1 MATQFEKVME
11 FEAGKLN
18 DEATIGMFDE
28 LIKSG
33 DIWKLPNKYQDM
45 AATLIERG
53 VFNNNQSERSKLN

>member
-1 MATQFEKVME
+1 MNTIEKVMD

-18 DEATIGMFDE
+18 DEATILMFDE

-33 DIWKLPNKYQDM
+33 DIWRLPNNYQDM

-53 VFNNNQSERSKLN
+53 VFNNNQPVRKNYH